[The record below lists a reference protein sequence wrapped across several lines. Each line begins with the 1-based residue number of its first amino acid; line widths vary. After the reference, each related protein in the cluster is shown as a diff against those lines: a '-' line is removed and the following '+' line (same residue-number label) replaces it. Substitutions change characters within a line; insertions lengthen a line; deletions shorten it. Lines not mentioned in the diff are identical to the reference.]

1 MTDTNE
7 LCEYDY
13 SKSDMVVEIDVPK
26 IFNDVIEN
34 YDKY

>member
-13 SKSDMVVEIDVPK
+13 SKSDMVAEIDVPK